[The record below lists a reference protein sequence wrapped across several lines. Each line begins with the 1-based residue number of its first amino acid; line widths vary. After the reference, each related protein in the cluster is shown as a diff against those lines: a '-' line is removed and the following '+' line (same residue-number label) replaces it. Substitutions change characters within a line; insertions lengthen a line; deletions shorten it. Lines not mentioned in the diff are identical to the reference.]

1 MPLKRLSSITWLRI
15 HVLMR
20 LPVCACDHGAVTR
33 RNLLATSFSPGPEL
47 ELELLNDRAQRRR
60 ASVRRSNRLRIRLPQ
75 SATLGSWLQ
84 TLPSRLWL
92 HLFVALLVP
101 LALLLGNR
109 SDFAIPASA
118 PETLTRSSQLDLA
131 GAIVPLGA
139 MSLDPEAVFSHAE
152 DRVPD
157 SAFAEILALPETRAI
172 LSRSAILSPL
182 TFSSAVAG
190 DQVNVR
196 NGPGLI
202 YDVIGTLSGGTPLT
216 IEGSVEDWF
225 AARTADGQQVW
236 VAAELVHDANVARSV
251 VPPASDIP
259 APPPPKIAV
268 VREEGLSVR
277 DGPGTA
283 YIRLDSL
290 GGGTTIDLL
299 SRYESWFEVRL
310 PSGRIGWVTGEFLNI
325 AEGVIE
331 RLEVLTSVPDP
342 NPVLVVT
349 VDGTV
354 NLRGGPGTA
363 YPKQGTAVAGTQL
376 TLIARYEAWL
386 RVRTPDGRTVWV
398 SSDVL
403 PLSAYIARRVPLTRD
418 IPTLPRPQPAV
429 TVAGGSGGNSRGG
442 SAPPL
447 SAAQAGNVVNF
458 AMQFVGTP
466 YVWGGARPGAFDCSG
481 YTQYVYRQFGLN
493 LPHSAAG
500 QYSQRYGTFISK
512 DNLQPGDIVFF
523 ANTYKRGIS
532 HVGIYIGGGMVAQAL
547 APGTPL
553 SAVSMNSGYWQSKY
567 YGALRPN
574 L

>member
-1 MPLKRLSSITWLRI
+1 
-15 HVLMR
+15 
-20 LPVCACDHGAVTR
+20 
-33 RNLLATSFSPGPEL
+33 L
-47 ELELLNDRAQRRR
+47 ELESLNDRAQRRR
-60 ASVRRSNRLRIRLPQ
+60 ASVRRSNRILIRLPQ
-75 SATLGSWLQ
+75 RATLGSWLQ
-84 TLPSRLWL
+84 ILPARLWL
-92 HLFVALLVP
+92 HLVVALLVP

-109 SDFAIPASA
+109 SDFAVPASA
-118 PETLTRSSQLDLA
+118 LETPTRSSQLDLGGA
-131 GAIVPLGA
+131 MVSLGAI
-139 MSLDPEAVFSHAE
+139 SLNPEAAFSHTD

-157 SAFAEILALPETRAI
+157 SAFAEILDLPETRAI

-182 TFSSAVAG
+182 TFASMVVG

-216 IEGSVEDWF
+216 LEGSVEDWF

-236 VAAELVHDANVARSV
+236 IAAELVYDAHVARSV
-251 VPPASDIP
+251 VPPARDIP

-283 YIRLDSL
+283 YIKLDSL
-290 GGGTTIDLL
+290 GGDTTIDLL
-299 SRYESWFEVRL
+299 SRYDNWFEVRL
-310 PSGRIGWVTGEFLNI
+310 PNGRIGWVTGEFLSI

-331 RLEVLTSVPDP
+331 RLEVLTSAPDP
-342 NPVLVVT
+342 HPALVVT

-363 YPKQGTAVAGTQL
+363 YPKQGTAIAGTQL

-386 RVRTPDGRTVWV
+386 NVRTPDGRTAWV
-398 SSDVL
+398 SSEVL
-403 PLSAYIARRVPLTRD
+403 PVSAYIARRVPLTRD
-418 IPTLPRPQPAV
+418 IPALPRPQPAV
-429 TVAGGSGGNSRGG
+429 TVAGSSSRGG